1 MGGKVDSSI
10 NRGNAPFVFILGGE
24 KYHAIRSLLP
34 MNGSKPK
41 FSQLYIYDTEKEVS
55 NRHHALSRYLLAILH
70 ILISE
75 INNAS
80 TSSSDIIDLE
90 IIQDLKLM
98 LDSHNELVKSYRMA
112 RDCFEKNPNVD
123 LKIRLIAKRQQ
134 DGRTYNLP
142 TASEVATLIV
152 GDIDNSLEPIDII
165 VRTKSGTIQRISELH
180 PSYSPLQYP
189 LLYPYG
195 DDGYRID
202 ILHRDV
208 YASKTLNDIHAQ

>member
-41 FSQLYIYDTEKEVS
+41 FSQF
-55 NRHHALSRYLLAILH
+55 RYLLAILH

-152 GDIDNSLEPIDII
+152 GDIDNSLEPLDII